1 MVVSNAKS
9 PLRNRSRRA
18 SFCFSSVVVI
28 RESYYSEIH
37 NGPDCDRS
45 VEIPE
50 ISYDVSLGKIVMSM
64 WSGTA
69 TLKHHTS
76 YNSASQS
83 YLKIV
88 RFGISISIKLY
99 GSVSTIVPSS
109 FLIFS
114 HMASAYSATLLDSP
128 TIFLYV
134 G

>member
-50 ISYDVSLGKIVMSM
+50 ISYDVSLGKLVMSK
-64 WSGTA
+64 WSGTFNIA
-69 TLKHHTS
+69 IQLLQICLL
-76 YNSASQS
+76 NSITVQ
-83 YLKIV
+83 LV
-88 RFGISISIKLY
+88 
-99 GSVSTIVPSS
+99 
-109 FLIFS
+109 FLIF
-114 HMASAYSATLLDSP
+114 L
-128 TIFLYV
+128 FLNTSITDFTFFFPLNP
-134 G
+134 